1 MALSGTRAFTLDHL
15 DIIEEACRIARVT
28 DFDSTPDAS
37 MKAVATKFL
46 NSMVASWANKGIL
59 LWNVRGVNITLVA
72 GQRVYSSDVS
82 RDYYCP
88 AVYGHYWR
96 NDDEEDVEVEF
107 VSKSEWQ
114 KIPDKENATGQV
126 EKLLF
131 DRSTAPSTNHY
142 IYVYPTPTASTV
154 GTKLH
159 VQMIIKN
166 QDLVSEADDT
176 EFETNWYL
184 ALVYGIAV
192 HLARVSGAE
201 LDDIAD
207 LRADAAR
214 YFNEAMHG
222 KVHREQGDVRFI
234 PGFYKYGRNHY
245 L

>member
-1 MALSGTRAFTLDHL
+1 MALSGTRTFRLDHL
-15 DIIEEACRIARVT
+15 EIIEEACRIARVT

-46 NSMVASWANKGIL
+46 NSLVASWANRGIL
-59 LWNVRGVNITLVA
+59 LWTVKGVNITLVA
-72 GQRVYSSDVS
+72 GQRVYNADVS
-82 RDYYCP
+82 TDYYCP
-88 AVYGHYWR
+88 AVYGHFWR
-96 NDDEEDVEVEF
+96 NDDGEDTEVEF
-107 VSKSEWQ
+107 ISKSEWQ
-114 KIPDKENATGQV
+114 KLPDKGTATGQV

-131 DRSTAPSTNHY
+131 DAIATPNSYHY
-142 IYVYPTPTASTV
+142 IYVYPAPTASTV
-154 GTKLH
+154 GTSLH
-159 VQMIIKN
+159 VEMIKKTSDFVN
-166 QDLVSEADDT
+166 EADDT

-184 ALVYGIAV
+184 ALVYGTAV
-192 HLARVSGAE
+192 HLARISGAE

-207 LRADAAR
+207 LKADAAR